1 MTPSGLEDIL
11 PLSPMQEGLL
21 FHSRY
26 EQDGADVYAV
36 QHVFDV
42 AGALDAAR
50 LRAAVRALVQR
61 HPNLR
66 AGFRQVDSGQT
77 VQLIPRHVDVP
88 WEEFDLSPLP
98 AAEAEAELVRL
109 AAKEHGRR
117 FDLAEPP
124 LLRFALVRLSGAHHR
139 LIMTTHHILLDG
151 WSMPILV
158 RELVTLYG
166 SGGDVAALPRV
177 TPYRQYLDWLARQ
190 DRPAAE
196 AAWREAL
203 VGLEQPTLVTPA
215 DPARAARMPERIT
228 VELDEDRTAALA
240 DWARRQGV
248 TMNTVLQAAWGLAL
262 SRHTGQDDVV
272 FGAVVAG
279 RDPQLRGVEAMVGLF
294 INMVPVRVALDPARS
309 LLSTVL
315 RLQDEQTRLTA
326 HHHLGLARIQQ
337 LAGPGDL
344 FDTAMVFEN
353 YPWDESAELTGTERP
368 NTGLPDTGLR
378 VTPDLG
384 RARDATHYPLTL
396 IAAPGRRLYLRLDF
410 RDDLVDRAAAAGF
423 LDRLTQVLDLVTT
436 DAERP
441 VGRIDLLTDE
451 ERTTLSA
458 VPDEVPRTAGATL
471 PGLFEA
477 RVATSPDVPAL
488 VCDETT
494 LTYREL
500 NERANRLA
508 HLLAARGIGP
518 EHVVAL
524 ALPRSADLVVAVLAV
539 LKAGAAYLPLD
550 PDYPRARLAH
560 MVADARPGLLLTTTT
575 TQAGLPALP
584 DTPALLLD
592 AEDTP
597 ADLAAHPTHNPAPAL
612 APGHPAYVIYT
623 SGSTGRPK
631 GVVMP
636 AGALLNLLEWHHGA
650 VGGEPGTRTAQFTAI
665 SFDVSAQEV
674 LSALLFGKTLVI
686 PAEDVRRDAARFAA
700 WLDDHRVEE
709 LFAPNLVLEALAE
722 AAIEQGRT
730 LPRLRTV
737 AQAGEALTLSR
748 PVREFFR
755 SVPGRT
761 LHNHYGPTETHVV
774 TAHTFGDD
782 PDRWPLSAPI
792 GRPIANTRAYVLGSG
807 LQLVAPGVVGE
818 LYIAG
823 AAVARGYLHR
833 PGLTAERF
841 VADPYGGEP
850 GARMYRTGDL
860 VRHTPDGVLEFIGR
874 VDHQVKI
881 RGFRVEPGEIEAV
894 LADHPDI
901 AQAAVIAREDESGRV
916 RLVAYVVAR
925 ETLRQDDVR
934 EFTRHRLP
942 DHMVPAAVVFLE
954 HLPLTAIGKLDRAAL
969 PAPESASGGAGR
981 EARTPQEQIV
991 CDLFAQVLGLPRVG
1005 VDDDF
1010 FELGGHSLLATRLIA
1025 RMRAAFSVEIGLRTL
1040 FEARTAG
1047 AVAARLDTAGP
1058 ARLALCRQQLPDPV
1072 PLSFAQRRLWFLH
1085 KMEGPSATYNI
1096 PLVLRLTGELDREA
1110 LRAAVG
1116 DVVARHDS
1124 LRTVFP
1130 EADGT
1135 PHQHVLDSV
1144 AVELPATGITEAELP
1159 DVLTS
1164 AARHPFDLAAEPP
1177 LRAELLRLAPDRHV
1191 LLLVLHH
1198 IAGDGWSLGPL
1209 AADLA
1214 RAYTARVRGE
1224 VPGWSELAV
1233 QYADYTLWQNEL
1245 LGDQDDP
1252 DSLFATQIDYWTRT
1266 LAGLPDQLSLPTDR
1280 PRPAVMSYRGDYVT
1294 VDIDPVLHQR
1304 LADLARATGASLFMV
1319 LQAGLAALLTRLG
1332 AGRDIPLGSPIAGR
1346 TDQNLDHLVG
1356 FFVNTLVL
1364 RTDTTGNPTLA
1375 QLINR
1380 VRETSLAAYAHQD
1393 VPFEYLV
1400 EHLNP
1405 TRTLAHHPLFQ
1416 VMLALQNAPEAAFQ
1430 LPGLHI
1436 DVAPGRTHTAKF
1448 DLFISLAEQRGDRGE
1463 PQGISGAVEYSSD
1476 LYDASTVQALFDR
1489 WIRLLDEA
1497 TSHPDQPLDDIDLL
1511 TSEEHQQVLDTW
1523 SDTEAEVGEDLLPV
1537 RFAEQ
1542 ARATPDAVALIAGDT
1557 TLTYAE
1563 LNSSVNRL
1571 AHALL
1576 RRGAGPDT
1584 VIALALPRSADLVVA
1599 LLAVLKTG
1607 AAYLPLD
1614 PDHPSGRIAYVLADA
1629 EPTLLLTTLAT
1640 DAQLPTGDS
1649 TPQRLVL
1656 DSAAVQAL
1664 LADCPDTEPA
1674 DAERAAPLRAAD
1686 AAYVI
1691 YTSGSTGRP
1700 KGVVVPH
1707 AALLNFL
1714 EGMRQ
1719 KVPLRPDERLLAV
1732 TTVAFDIAALELY
1745 HPLLSG
1751 AAVVLAP
1758 KEAVPQPSAV
1768 LDLMARHRVTV
1779 VQGTPSLWQLLVAH
1793 EPEALRGL
1801 RVLVGGEALPVAL
1814 ADSLRTLT
1822 EDLTNLYG
1830 PTETTIWSTAADLA
1844 GTTGAPSI
1852 GRPIANTRVYV
1863 LDGGLRLVPPGVV
1876 GELHIAGAGV
1886 ARGYL
1891 GRPGLTAERF
1901 VADPYGGEPGA
1912 RMYRTGDLVRQLRN
1926 GELEFIGRVDHQVKI
1941 RGFRI
1946 EPGEIETVLADHPD
1960 IAQAAVVVR
1969 EDEPGDARLAA
1980 YVVADTSA
1988 HTYDEEVERNQ
1999 LSEWQDLYDSV
2010 YTSAPRTAFGEN
2022 FASWISSY
2030 DGRPIPLPEMRE
2042 WRDTTVDRIKALRPR
2057 RVLEIGVGTG
2067 LLLAGLAPACEE
2079 YWGTDFSPT
2088 VIKDLQ
2094 QHVDADPVLASRVRL
2109 HTRPAHD
2116 FDGLPAGHFDTIVLN
2131 SVAQYFP
2138 SAGYLE
2144 QVVAGAVRALA
2155 PGGALFIGD
2164 VRNPR
2169 LLRTFASAVHT
2180 ARADDPADATA
2191 VRRAVE
2197 QSLVL
2202 EKELLVDPE
2211 YFAALAHHIPDLA
2224 GTDIQLKRGTV
2235 HNELTRYRYDATL
2248 YKTGITPHPLTD
2260 TPIRPWPRHTDPGAG
2275 LTDLRHHIETER
2287 PAELRVTGVPNP
2299 RLAGELA
2306 IQHTLYGD
2314 TPPAADTAWPH
2325 VTLEAFQALAEEL
2338 GYWTGI
2344 TWSTHDGDTVDI
2356 LLLDR
2361 NRPAEGTLV
2370 GTYAPAGSSTS
2381 ATPLSTWTTNPAA
2394 RRGTGALVTALRE
2407 HSRHHLPDYM
2417 VPAFIVPLDRL
2428 PLTANGKLDRAAL
2441 PAPEFTSGG
2450 AGREARTPQE
2460 QIVCDLF
2467 AQVLGLP
2474 RVGVDDD
2481 FFHLGGHSLL
2491 ATRLIAQVRAVF
2503 GVELELRSL
2512 FEGPTPTEVAALLDT
2527 AGPGRLALAQRQRPD
2542 VMPLSFAQR
2551 RLWFIHK
2558 MEGPSATYNIPLALR
2573 LTGELDRDGLRAAL
2587 GDVVARHESLRT
2599 VFPEAEGVP
2608 YQQVLPPETA
2618 VPRLT
2623 VTRTTE
2629 AELPDILTSAAR
2641 HPFDLAAEP
2650 PLRADLFELS
2660 SQEYVLLVVVHH
2672 IAGDGW
2678 SLGPLAADLARAY
2691 TARVR
2696 GEAPGWSELAVQYA
2710 DYTLWQNEL
2719 LGDQDDP
2726 DSLFATQI
2734 EYWTRTLAGLPDQ
2747 LSLPTDRPRPAVMSY
2762 RGDYVTVDIDPVL
2775 HQRLADLA
2783 RATGASLFM
2792 VLQAGLAALLT
2803 RLGAGRDIPL
2813 GSPIAGRTDHSLD
2826 HLIGFFVNTLVLRTD
2841 TSGNPTLT
2849 ELITR
2854 VRETSL
2860 AAYAHQDVPFEYL
2873 VEHLNPTRTLAH
2885 HPLFQVMLALQNAPE
2900 AAFQLPGL
2908 HIDVAPG
2915 RTHTAKFDLFISLA
2929 EQRGARGEPQGIS
2942 GAVEYSS
2949 DLYDAS
2955 TVQALFD
2962 RWIRLLDAATAHP
2975 DQPLSTIGILSG
2987 EEYREVVGD
2996 FNDTALPLPLPEAS
3010 LGALFSRQVVKTPG
3024 APAVTDGETSLTY
3037 EQLNACANQFA
3048 HELAARG
3055 VRPGDSV
3062 AVLLPRSV
3070 ATLTTVLALTKAGA
3084 VHVPLDE
3091 RYPAERIRHVL
3102 ADTGARL
3109 LVTDDLSDHR
3119 PGTETCEVIRPAEV
3133 GVPGSDI
3140 ADPEVT
3146 VHPDAAAYVMYT
3158 SGSTGVPKG
3167 VVVTHRNVGA
3177 LALDPRFDGRA
3188 HERVL
3193 LHSPMAF
3200 DASTYELWV
3209 PLLNGGTVVVAP
3221 AGDLDVS
3228 ALHRVVTERQ
3238 VTALWLT
3245 SSLFDVVAEHAPEC
3259 LAGVRQVW
3267 TGGEAVSAA
3276 SVRRVLEVCP
3286 GVSVVDGYGPT
3297 ETTTFATCYPVVR
3310 PCTDGP
3316 VVPIGRPM
3324 AGMRAYVLDAGLQ
3337 PVAPGVIGELHVGGA
3352 GLARGYLRRPGLT
3365 AERFVADPYGDG
3377 PGARMYRTGD
3387 LVRQRPDGVLEFMGR
3402 ADQQVKIRGFRIE
3415 PGEIEAVLAGHPDIA
3430 QAAVVVHEDQP
3441 GTPRLLAYV
3450 VTDNR
3455 TTASSGEEER
3465 SQIGEWQDLYDSLY
3479 AEPGSEFGEDFSG
3492 WNSSYD
3498 GQPIPLPAMRE
3509 WRAATIERI
3518 TALRP
3523 RRVLEIGVG
3532 TGLLLAG
3539 LAPECE
3545 EYWGTDF
3552 SPTVVEALRRHVDAD
3567 PELARRVTLRVQ
3579 AAHEHGELPQGHF
3592 DTVVLNSVVQYF
3604 PNSGYLEQVI
3614 EQAFRLLAP
3623 GGALFIG
3630 DVRNPRLLRT
3640 FTSAV
3645 QAACADDPADTTAVR
3660 RAVEQSLVLEKELL
3674 VDPEY
3679 FAALAHH
3686 IPDLA
3691 GTDIQLK
3698 RGTAHNELTRYRYDA
3713 TLYKT
3718 GITPHP
3724 LTDTPT
3730 RPWPR
3735 KLDALAEQLRTTR
3748 PEQLRVTGVP
3758 NARIAHDLAVQ
3769 HALEAGTAP
3778 TGPPAPGI
3786 DPEELH
3792 RLGEEHGYRTAV
3804 SWSTHDPAAV
3814 DVTYVQCG
3822 LLEDRVA
3829 VGAYAPAGT
3838 AGADTPLA
3846 SWTTSPAAG
3855 RDTGALLI
3863 ALREHTRS
3871 LLPDYM
3877 RPAAIV
3883 PLDRLPLTA
3892 NGKLDRVAL
3901 PTFAPERADIGR
3913 APATPQEQVVCEL
3926 FAEVLGRPVVG
3937 VDEDFFDLGG
3947 HSLLATR
3954 LMARLRAA
3962 FGVELGLRSLFE
3974 APTPGGIAARLEVD
3988 DPDGS
3993 YEVVLP
3999 LRGGGSRP
4007 PLFFIHP
4014 GGGISWSYSALI
4026 KQLDPQ
4032 YPLYGIQARGLGRP
4046 EPRPGSIEEMAVDY
4060 ADRIQGVQPHGPY
4073 HLAGWS
4079 FGGLCA
4085 HALATEFRRRGE
4097 PVALVA
4103 VLDVIPDWQGLTH
4116 ADVPA
4121 PDDRVMLLY
4130 HVGLVDDGTHK
4141 EDDEEMTF
4149 ARAREILRRQGS
4161 ALANLDEERLA
4172 AITEI
4177 SANNTHLTIDYRPAA
4192 IDGDLLLIACSEQQ
4206 DPPVDAAAWQPYV
4219 RGTVE
4224 AHVVPGEHGT
4234 MLTRPDTL
4242 AEIGRILSAKLHEL
4256 TGGE

>member
-11 PLSPMQEGLL
+11 PLTPMQEGLL

-42 AGALDAAR
+42 RGALDAAR
-50 LRAAVRALVQR
+50 LRAAVRALLRR

-66 AGFRQVDSGQT
+66 GGFRQVDSGQT
-77 VQLIPRHVDVP
+77 VQLIPRQVELP
-88 WEEFDLSPLP
+88 WEESDLSSLP
-98 AAEAEAELVRL
+98 AAEAEAELARI
-109 AAKEHGRR
+109 AAKEHARR

-124 LLRFALVRLSGAHHR
+124 LLRFSLVRLAAEHHR

-151 WSMPILV
+151 WSTPILV
-158 RELVTLYG
+158 RELTTLYG
-166 SGGDVAALPRV
+166 SHGDAAALPRV
-177 TPYRQYLDWLARQ
+177 TPYRQYLGWLAGQ

-203 VGLEQPTLVTPA
+203 AGLEQPTLLTPV
-215 DPARAARMPERIT
+215 DPTRAARMPERLT

-248 TMNTVLQAAWGLAL
+248 TMNTVLRAAWGLVL

-272 FGAVVAG
+272 FGTVVAG
-279 RDPQLRGVEAMVGLF
+279 RDPQLPGVEAMVGLF

-309 LLSTVL
+309 LRSTVT
-315 RLQDEQTRLTA
+315 RLQQEQTRLTV

-337 LAGPGDL
+337 LAGTGDL

-353 YPWDESAELTGTERP
+353 YPWDETGE
-368 NTGLPDTGLR
+368 LPDTELR
-378 VTPDLG
+378 IAPDLG
-384 RARDATHYPLTL
+384 RGRDATHYPLTL
-396 IAAPGRRLYLRLDF
+396 IAAPGRRLYLRLDY
-410 RDDLVDRAAAAGF
+410 RDDLIDRDTAVGL
-423 LDRLTQVLDLVTT
+423 LDRLTRALTIVTA

-441 VGRIDLLTDE
+441 TGRIDLLTDE
-451 ERTTLSA
+451 ERAILSA
-458 VPDEVPRTAGATL
+458 VPDGVPRTAGATL

-477 RVATSPDVPAL
+477 AADKTPDTPAV
-488 VCDETT
+488 VCDGAT

-500 NERANRLA
+500 DERANRLA
-508 HLLAARGIGP
+508 HLLTARGMGP

-524 ALPRSADLVVAVLAV
+524 ALPRSADLVLAVLAV

-550 PDYPRARLAH
+550 PEYPHARLTH
-560 MVADARPGLLLTTTT
+560 MVTDARPGLLLTTTAT
-575 TQAGLPALP
+575 RAHLPAVP
-584 DTPALLLD
+584 GTPVLLLD
-592 AEDTP
+592 AADTS
-597 ADLAAHPTHNPAPAL
+597 ADLAGRPTHSPATAL
-612 APGHPAYVIYT
+612 ASDHPAYVIYT

-636 AGALLNLLEWHHGA
+636 AGALLNLLEWHHEA
-650 VGGEPGTRTAQFTAI
+650 VGGAPGTRTAQFTAI

-686 PAEDVRRDAARFAA
+686 PAEDVRRDAARFAG
-700 WLDDHRVEE
+700 WLDEHRVEE

-722 AAIEQGRT
+722 AAVEQGRT

-748 PVREFFR
+748 TVRDFHR
-755 SVPGRT
+755 SVHGRA
-761 LHNHYGPTETHVV
+761 LYNHYGPTETHVV
-774 TAHTFGDD
+774 TAHTLGED
-782 PDRWPLSAPI
+782 PDDWPVSAPI
-792 GRPIANTRAYVLGSG
+792 GRPIANSRAYVLGSG
-807 LQLVAPGVVGE
+807 LQLVPPGVVGE

-823 AAVARGYLHR
+823 AGMARGYLHR
-833 PGLTAERF
+833 PDLTAERF
-841 VADPYGGEP
+841 VADPYAPEP

-860 VRHTPDGVLEFIGR
+860 VRQNPHGVLEFMGR
-874 VDHQVKI
+874 ADHQVKI
-881 RGFRVEPGEIEAV
+881 HGFRVEPGEIEAV
-894 LADHPDI
+894 LTGHPDI
-901 AQAAVIAREDESGRV
+901 AQAAVLVREDDPGRP

-925 ETLRQDDVR
+925 DTLRPDDVR
-934 EFTRHRLP
+934 DFTRDRLP
-942 DHMVPAAVVFLE
+942 EHMVPSAVVPLE
-954 HLPLTAIGKLDRAAL
+954 DLPLTANGKLDRAAL
-969 PAPESASGGAGR
+969 PAPESASDGSGR
-981 EARTPQEQIV
+981 AARTPQEQIV

-1010 FELGGHSLLATRLIA
+1010 FHLGGHSLLATRLIA
-1025 RMRAAFSVEIGLRTL
+1025 RIRAAFGVEIGLRTL
-1040 FEARTAG
+1040 FEVRTAG

-1058 ARLALCRQQLPDPV
+1058 ARPALTRQPLPDPV

-1096 PLVLRLTGELDREA
+1096 PLVLRLTGELDPEA
-1110 LRAAVG
+1110 LRAAVD

-1130 EADGT
+1130 ETEGT
-1135 PHQHVLDSV
+1135 PRQHVLDSV
-1144 AVELPATGITEAELP
+1144 TAELPATEITETELP
-1159 DVLTS
+1159 AALTS
-1164 AARHPFDLAAEPP
+1164 ASRHLFDLSIEPP
-1177 LRAELLRLAPDRHV
+1177 LHVELLRLAPDRHV

-1209 AADLA
+1209 ASDLA

-1224 VPGWSELAV
+1224 VPGWPDLAV

-1252 DSLFATQIDYWTRT
+1252 ESLFATQIDYWTRV
-1266 LAGLPDQLSLPTDR
+1266 LAGLPDQLTLPADR

-1294 VDIDPVLHQR
+1294 VGIDPVLHQR
-1304 LADLARATGASLFMV
+1304 LTDLARSTGASLFMV

-1346 TDQNLDHLVG
+1346 TDHRLDDLIG

-1364 RTDTTGNPTLA
+1364 RTDTSGSPTLSE
-1375 QLINR
+1375 LIAR

-1436 DVAPGRTHTAKF
+1436 EVAPGRTHTAKF
-1448 DLFISLAEQRGDRGE
+1448 DLFFSLAERRGAHGE
-1463 PQGISGAVEYSSD
+1463 PEGITGAVEYSSD
-1476 LYDASTVQALFDR
+1476 IYDAPTVQALFDR
-1489 WIRLLDEA
+1489 WVRLLDAA
-1497 TSHPDQPLDDIDLL
+1497 TTHPDQPLDDIDLL
-1511 TSEEHQQVLDTW
+1511 TFEEHQQVLGAW
-1523 SDTEAEVGEDLLPV
+1523 LDTEAEIGEGLLPT

-1542 ARATPDAVALIAGDT
+1542 ARTTPDAVALIVGDT
-1557 TLTYAE
+1557 TLTYTE
-1563 LNSSVNRL
+1563 LNNRANRL

-1599 LLAVLKTG
+1599 LLAVLKSG

-1614 PDHPSGRIAYVLADA
+1614 PDHPSGRLAHVLADA
-1629 EPTLLLTTLAT
+1629 APALLLTSVAT
-1640 DAQLPTGDS
+1640 DARLPVGDGSPRRLTVDS
-1649 TPQRLVL
+1649 T
-1656 DSAAVQAL
+1656 DTQAL
-1664 LADCPDTEPA
+1664 LADCPDTDPG
-1674 DAERAAPLRAAD
+1674 DTDRAAPLRAAD

-1714 EGMRQ
+1714 QAMRQ
-1719 KVPLRPDERLLAV
+1719 RVPLRPDERLLAV

-1751 AAVVLAP
+1751 AAIVLAP
-1758 KEAVPQPSAV
+1758 KESVPQPSAV
-1768 LDLMARHRVTV
+1768 LDLIARHGVTV
-1779 VQGTPSLWQLLVAH
+1779 VQGTPSLWQMLVAH

-1801 RVLVGGEALPVAL
+1801 RMLVGGEALPVAL

-1822 EDLTNLYG
+1822 DDLTNLYG
-1830 PTETTIWSTAADLA
+1830 PTETTIWSTAADLT
-1844 GTTGAPSI
+1844 GTTGAPPI
-1852 GRPIANTRVYV
+1852 GRPIINTRVYV
-1863 LDGGLRLVPPGVV
+1863 LDEGLRLVAPGVV
-1876 GELHIAGAGV
+1876 GELYIAGTGV

-1891 GRPGLTAERF
+1891 GRPSLTAERF
-1901 VADPYGGEPGA
+1901 VADPYAPEPGA
-1912 RMYRTGDLVRQLRN
+1912 RMYRTGDLVRQNQR
-1926 GELEFIGRVDHQVKI
+1926 GELEFIGRADHQVKI

-1946 EPGEIETVLADHPD
+1946 EPGEIEAVLTDHPD

-1969 EDEPGDARLAA
+1969 VEEPGDARLTA

-1988 HTYDEEVERNQ
+1988 HAYDEEVERSQ
-1999 LSEWQDLYDSV
+1999 LSEWQDLYDTV
-2010 YTSAPRTAFGEN
+2010 YATAPGTEFGAN
-2022 FASWISSY
+2022 FASWNSSY
-2030 DGRPIPLPEMRE
+2030 DGQPIPLPEMLE
-2042 WRDTTVDRIKALRPR
+2042 WRDATVDRIRALRPR

-2067 LLLAGLAPACEE
+2067 LLLAGLAPECEE
-2079 YWGTDFSPT
+2079 YRGTDFSPT
-2088 VIKDLQ
+2088 VIKELQ
-2094 QHVDADPVLASRVRL
+2094 RHVDADPVLASRVRL
-2109 HTRPAHD
+2109 HIRPAHD

-2131 SVAQYFP
+2131 SVVQYFP

-2144 QVVAGAVRALA
+2144 QVIAHAVRALA

-2164 VRNPR
+2164 VRNLR
-2169 LLRTFASAVHT
+2169 LLRTFAAAVHT
-2180 ARADDPADATA
+2180 ARADDPADTAA

-2211 YFAALAHHIPDLA
+2211 YFAALAQHIPDLA
-2224 GTDIQLKRGTV
+2224 GTDIQLKRGTAY
-2235 HNELTRYRYDATL
+2235 NELTRYRYDATL
-2248 YKTGITPHPLTD
+2248 YKTGITPHPLTEIP
-2260 TPIRPWPRHTDPGAG
+2260 THPWPRDHDPDAD
-2275 LTDLRHHIETER
+2275 LTALRRHLEAER
-2287 PAELRVTGVPNP
+2287 PTELRVTGVPNP
-2299 RLAGELA
+2299 RLAHELA
-2306 IQHTLYGD
+2306 VQHALYGD
-2314 TPPAADTAWPH
+2314 TPPPADTTRPA
-2325 VTLEAFQALAEEL
+2325 VTLEDFQDLGDEL

-2344 TWSTHDGDTVDI
+2344 TWNTHDSGTVDV
-2356 LLLDR
+2356 LLVDR
-2361 NRPAEGTLV
+2361 NRRAEGSPV
-2370 GTYAPAGSSTS
+2370 GTYAPAGTGTS
-2381 ATPLSTWTTNPAA
+2381 GTPLSTWTTNPAA
-2394 RRGTGALVTALRE
+2394 RRGTGALVTELRE
-2407 HSRHHLPDYM
+2407 HSRHRLPDYM

-2428 PLTANGKLDRAAL
+2428 PLTANGKLDRSAL
-2441 PAPEFTSGG
+2441 PAPEFTSDGS
-2450 AGREARTPQE
+2450 GRAARTPQE

-2491 ATRLIAQVRAVF
+2491 ATRLIARIRAAF

-2512 FEGPTPTEVAALLDT
+2512 FEGPTPAAVAALLDT
-2527 AGPGRLALAQRQRPD
+2527 AGPGRLAVTRRQRPD
-2542 VMPLSFAQR
+2542 AMLLSFAQR

-2587 GDVVARHESLRT
+2587 GDLVARHESLRT

-2608 YQQVLPPETA
+2608 CQRVLAPEAA

-2623 VTRTTE
+2623 VTPTTE
-2629 AELPDILTSAAR
+2629 TELPDLLTSAAR

-2660 SQEYVLLVVVHH
+2660 SREFVLLLVVHH

-2678 SLGPLAADLARAY
+2678 SLGPLASDLARAY

-2696 GEAPGWSELAVQYA
+2696 GEVPGWPDLAVQYA

-2726 DSLFATQI
+2726 ESLFATQI
-2734 EYWTRTLAGLPDQ
+2734 DYWTRALADLPDQ
-2747 LSLPTDRPRPAVMSY
+2747 LTLPADRPRPAVMSY
-2762 RGDYVTVDIDPVL
+2762 RGDYVTVGIDPAL
-2775 HQRLADLA
+2775 HQRLTDLA
-2783 RATGASLFM
+2783 RSTGASLFM

-2803 RLGAGRDIPL
+2803 RLGAGEDIPL
-2813 GSPIAGRTDHSLD
+2813 GSPIAGRTDHRLD
-2826 HLIGFFVNTLVLRTD
+2826 DLIGFFVNTLVLRTD
-2841 TSGNPTLT
+2841 TSGSPTLS
-2849 ELITR
+2849 ELIAR

-2908 HIDVAPG
+2908 HIEVAPG
-2915 RTHTAKFDLFISLA
+2915 RTHTAKFDLFFSLA
-2929 EQRGARGEPQGIS
+2929 ERRGAHGEPEGIA

-2949 DLYDAS
+2949 DIYDAP

-2962 RWIRLLDAATAHP
+2962 RWVRLLDAATAHP
-2975 DQPLSTIGILSG
+2975 DQPLGTIGILSD
-2987 EEYREVVGD
+2987 EEHRETVDD
-2996 FNDTALPLPLPEAS
+2996 FNRTALPLPEAP
-3010 LGALFSRQVVKTPG
+3010 LAALFARQVAATPD
-3024 APAVTDGETSLTY
+3024 APAVAEGGTSLTY
-3037 EQLNACANQFA
+3037 AELDARANQFA
-3048 HELAARG
+3048 HELIATG
-3055 VRPGDSV
+3055 VCPGDSV
-3062 AVLLPRSV
+3062 AVLLRRSV
-3070 ATLTTVLALTKAGA
+3070 ATVVTVLALTKAGA

-3091 RYPAERIRHVL
+3091 RYPAERIRRVL

-3109 LVTDDLSDHR
+3109 LVTDDLSEHR
-3119 PGTETCEVIRPAEV
+3119 RGAEACELIRPTSPDLPAADPGAPEVI
-3133 GVPGSDI
+3133 
-3140 ADPEVT
+3140 

-3167 VVVTHRNVGA
+3167 IVVSHRNVVA
-3177 LALDPRFDGRA
+3177 LALDPRFEGRA

-3193 LHSPMAF
+3193 LHSPTAF

-3221 AGDLDVS
+3221 AGDLDVP
-3228 ALHRVVTERQ
+3228 ALQQVIGEQR

-3245 SSLFDVVAEHAPEC
+3245 SSLFDVVADHAPEC
-3259 LAGVRQVW
+3259 LASVRQVW
-3267 TGGEAVSAA
+3267 TGGEAVSAT
-3276 SVRRVLEVCP
+3276 SVRRVQEACP
-3286 GVSVVDGYGPT
+3286 SLTVVDGYGPT
-3297 ETTTFATCYPVVR
+3297 ETTTFATCHPVTH
-3310 PCTDGP
+3310 PCSGGP

-3324 AGMRAYVLDAGLQ
+3324 ANMRTYVLDAGLR
-3337 PVAPGVIGELHVGGA
+3337 PVVPGVTGELHIAGE
-3352 GLARGYLRRPGLT
+3352 GLARGYLNRPGLT
-3365 AERFVADPYGDG
+3365 AERFIADPYAPE

-3387 LVRQRPDGVLEFMGR
+3387 LVRQNLRGELEFMGR
-3402 ADQQVKIRGFRIE
+3402 ADHQVKIRGFRIE
-3415 PGEIEAVLAGHPDIA
+3415 PGEIEAVLTDHPGIA
-3430 QAAVVVHEDQP
+3430 QAAVLVQEDQP
-3441 GTPRLLAYV
+3441 GNTRLIAYV
-3450 VTDNR
+3450 VADTD
-3455 TTASSGEEER
+3455 TTSASDDKER
-3465 SQIGEWQDLYDSLY
+3465 SQIGEWQDLYNSLY
-3479 AEPGSEFGEDFSG
+3479 AEAGSEFGEDFSG

-3498 GQPIPLPAMRE
+3498 GEPIPLPDMRE
-3509 WRAATIERI
+3509 WRAATVERI
-3518 TALRP
+3518 RALKP
-3523 RRVLEIGVG
+3523 GRVLEIGVG
-3532 TGLLLAG
+3532 TGLLLAR
-3539 LAPECE
+3539 LASECE

-3552 SPTVVEALRRHVDAD
+3552 SPTVVEALRRHVDDD

-3592 DTVVLNSVVQYF
+3592 DTIVLNSVVQYF
-3604 PNSGYLEQVI
+3604 PNAGYLHQVI

-3630 DVRNPRLLRT
+3630 DIRNPRLLRT

-3645 QAACADDPADTTAVR
+3645 QAACADDPGDTTAVR

-3679 FAALAHH
+3679 FAALAQH

-3724 LTDTPT
+3724 LTEIPT
-3730 RPWPR
+3730 HPWPR
-3735 KLDALAEQLRTTR
+3735 DLDALAEQLRTTR

-3769 HALEAGTAP
+3769 RALETGTAP
-3778 TGPPAPGI
+3778 AGPTMPGV
-3786 DPEELH
+3786 DPEDLH
-3792 RLGEEHGYRTAV
+3792 RLGEEHGYRTAI
-3804 SWSTHDPAAV
+3804 SWNTHDPATV
-3814 DVTYVQCG
+3814 DVTYVRSP
-3822 LLEDRVA
+3822 LLEERVA
-3829 VGAYAPAGT
+3829 IGAYAPG
-3838 AGADTPLA
+3838 GATGPETPLS

-3863 ALREHTRS
+3863 ALREHTRR

-3974 APTPGGIAARLEVD
+3974 APTPGGIAARLEAD
-3988 DPDGS
+3988 DTDGS

-3999 LRGGGSRP
+3999 LRPRGSRP

-4026 KQLDPQ
+4026 KQLDPR
-4032 YPLYGIQARGLGRP
+4032 YPLYGIQARSLARP

-4060 ADRIQGVQPHGPY
+4060 ADQIQRVQPHGPY

-4085 HALATEFRRRGE
+4085 HALAAEFRRRGE

-4103 VLDVIPDWQGLTH
+4103 VLDVIPEWQGLTH

-4130 HVGLVDDGTHK
+4130 HVGLVDDGTHRQ
-4141 EDDEEMTF
+4141 DDEEMTF

-4161 ALANLDEERLA
+4161 ALASLDEDRLT

-4177 SANNTHLTIDYRPAA
+4177 SANNTHLTIDYRPDA

-4256 TGGE
+4256 TAADE

>member
-11 PLSPMQEGLL
+11 PLTPMQEGLL

-42 AGALDAAR
+42 RGALDAAR
-50 LRAAVRALVQR
+50 LRTAVRALLRR

-77 VQLIPRHVDVP
+77 VQLIPRRVELP
-88 WEEFDLSPLP
+88 WEESDLSSLP
-98 AAEAEAELVRL
+98 AAEAEAELVRI
-109 AAKEHGRR
+109 AAKEHARR

-124 LLRFALVRLSGAHHR
+124 LLRFSLVRLAAEHHR

-151 WSMPILV
+151 WSTPILV
-158 RELVTLYG
+158 RELTTLYG
-166 SGGDVAALPRV
+166 SHGDAAALPRV
-177 TPYRQYLDWLARQ
+177 TPYRQYLGWLAGQ

-203 VGLEQPTLVTPA
+203 AGLEQPTLLTPV
-215 DPARAARMPERIT
+215 DPTRAARMPERLT

-248 TMNTVLQAAWGLAL
+248 TMNTVLRAAWGLVL

-272 FGAVVAG
+272 FGTVVAG
-279 RDPQLRGVEAMVGLF
+279 RDPQLPGVEAMVGLF
-294 INMVPVRVALDPARS
+294 INMVPVRVALDPAQS
-309 LLSTVL
+309 LRSTVV
-315 RLQDEQTRLTA
+315 RLQEEQTRLTV

-337 LAGPGDL
+337 LAGTGDL

-353 YPWDESAELTGTERP
+353 YPWDETGE
-368 NTGLPDTGLR
+368 LPDTGPR
-378 VTPDLG
+378 IAPDLG
-384 RARDATHYPLTL
+384 RGRDATHYPLTL
-396 IAAPGRRLYLRLDF
+396 IAAPGRRLYLRLDY
-410 RDDLVDRAAAAGF
+410 RDDLIDRDTAVGL
-423 LDRLTQVLDLVTT
+423 LDRLTRALAAVTT

-441 VGRIDLLTDE
+441 TGRIDLLTDA
-451 ERTTLSA
+451 ERATLSA
-458 VPDEVPRTAGATL
+458 VPDQAPRTAGATM

-477 RVATSPDVPAL
+477 AAHEAPDTPAV
-488 VCDETT
+488 VCDGAT

-508 HLLAARGIGP
+508 HLLTARGMGP

-524 ALPRSADLVVAVLAV
+524 ALPRSADLVIAVLAV

-550 PDYPRARLAH
+550 PEYPHARLTH
-560 MVADARPGLLLTTTT
+560 MVTDARPGLLLTTTAT
-575 TQAGLPALP
+575 RAHLPAVP
-584 DTPALLLD
+584 GTPVLLLD
-592 AEDTP
+592 AADTS
-597 ADLAAHPTHNPAPAL
+597 ADLAGRPTRDPATAL
-612 APGHPAYVIYT
+612 APDHPAYVIYT

-636 AGALLNLLEWHHGA
+636 AGALLNLLEWHHEA
-650 VGGEPGTRTAQFTAI
+650 VGGAPGTRTAQFTAI

-700 WLDDHRVEE
+700 WLDEHRVEE

-722 AAIEQGRT
+722 AAVEQGRT

-748 PVREFFR
+748 TVRDFHR
-755 SVPGRT
+755 SVPGRA
-761 LHNHYGPTETHVV
+761 LYNHYGPTETHVV
-774 TAHTFGDD
+774 TAHTLGDD
-782 PDRWPLSAPI
+782 PDDWPVSAPI
-792 GRPIANTRAYVLGSG
+792 GRPIANSRAYVLGSG
-807 LQLVAPGVVGE
+807 LQLVPPGVVGE

-823 AAVARGYLHR
+823 AGMARGYLHR
-833 PGLTAERF
+833 PDLTAERF
-841 VADPYGGEP
+841 VADPYAPGP

-860 VRHTPDGVLEFIGR
+860 VRQSPDGVLEFLGR
-874 VDHQVKI
+874 ADHQVKI

-894 LADHPDI
+894 LTGHPDI
-901 AQAAVIAREDESGRV
+901 AQAAVLVREDDPGRP

-925 ETLRQDDVR
+925 DTLRPDDVR
-934 EFTRHRLP
+934 EFTRDRLP
-942 DHMVPAAVVFLE
+942 EHMVPSAVVPLE
-954 HLPLTAIGKLDRAAL
+954 DLPLTANGKLDRAAL
-969 PAPESASGGAGR
+969 PAPESASGGSGR
-981 EARTPQEQIV
+981 AARTPQEQIV

-1010 FELGGHSLLATRLIA
+1010 FHLGGHSLLATRLIA
-1025 RMRAAFSVEIGLRTL
+1025 RIRAAFGVEIGLRTL
-1040 FEARTAG
+1040 FEVRTAG

-1058 ARLALCRQQLPDPV
+1058 ARPALTRQRLPDPV

-1096 PLVLRLTGELDREA
+1096 PLVLRLTGELDPEA
-1110 LRAAVG
+1110 LRAAVD

-1130 EADGT
+1130 ETEGT
-1135 PHQHVLDSV
+1135 PRQHVLDSV
-1144 AVELPATGITEAELP
+1144 TAELSATEITETELPAA
-1159 DVLTS
+1159 LT
-1164 AARHPFDLAAEPP
+1164 AASRHLFDLSTEPP
-1177 LRAELLRLAPDRHV
+1177 LHVELLRLAPDRHV

-1209 AADLA
+1209 ASDLA

-1224 VPGWSELAV
+1224 VPGWSDLAV

-1252 DSLFATQIDYWTRT
+1252 ESLFATQIDYWTRA
-1266 LAGLPDQLSLPTDR
+1266 LADLPDQLTLPTDR

-1294 VDIDPVLHQR
+1294 VDIDPALHQR
-1304 LADLARATGASLFMV
+1304 LTDLARSTGASLFMV

-1346 TDQNLDHLVG
+1346 TDHRLDDLIG

-1364 RTDTTGNPTLA
+1364 RTDTSGSPTLTE
-1375 QLINR
+1375 LIAR

-1436 DVAPGRTHTAKF
+1436 EVAPGRTHTAKF
-1448 DLFISLAEQRGDRGE
+1448 DLFFSLAERRGAHGE
-1463 PQGISGAVEYSSD
+1463 PQGITGAVEYSSD
-1476 LYDASTVQALFDR
+1476 IYDAPTVQALFDR
-1489 WIRLLDEA
+1489 WVRLLDAA
-1497 TSHPDQPLDDIDLL
+1497 TTHPDQPLDDIDLL
-1511 TSEEHQQVLDTW
+1511 TFEEHQQVLGTW
-1523 SDTEAEVGEDLLPV
+1523 LDTEAEIGEDLLPT

-1542 ARATPDAVALIAGDT
+1542 ARTTPDAVALIVGDT
-1557 TLTYAE
+1557 TLTYTE
-1563 LNSSVNRL
+1563 LNSRANRL

-1599 LLAVLKTG
+1599 LLAVLKSG

-1614 PDHPSGRIAYVLADA
+1614 PDHPSGRLEHVLADA
-1629 EPTLLLTTLAT
+1629 APALLLTTVAT
-1640 DAQLPTGDS
+1640 AARLPVGDGS
-1649 TPQRLVL
+1649 PRRLTV
-1656 DSAAVQAL
+1656 DSADTQAL
-1664 LADCPDTEPA
+1664 LADCPDTDPA
-1674 DAERAAPLRAAD
+1674 DADRAAPLRAAD

-1714 EGMRQ
+1714 QAMRR

-1768 LDLMARHRVTV
+1768 LDLIARHGVTV

-1801 RVLVGGEALPVAL
+1801 RMLVGGEALPVAL

-1822 EDLTNLYG
+1822 DDLTNLYG

-1844 GTTGAPSI
+1844 GTTGAPPI
-1852 GRPIANTRVYV
+1852 GRPISNTRVYV
-1863 LDGGLRLVPPGVV
+1863 LDEGLRLVAPGVV
-1876 GELHIAGAGV
+1876 GELYIAGAGV

-1891 GRPGLTAERF
+1891 GRPSLTAERF
-1901 VADPYGGEPGA
+1901 VADPYASEPGA
-1912 RMYRTGDLVRQLRN
+1912 RMYRTGDLVRQN
-1926 GELEFIGRVDHQVKI
+1926 PHGELEFIGRADHQVKI

-1946 EPGEIETVLADHPD
+1946 EPGEIEAVLTDHPD

-1969 EDEPGDARLAA
+1969 VEEPGDARLTA

-1988 HTYDEEVERNQ
+1988 HAYDEEVERSQ
-1999 LSEWQDLYDSV
+1999 LSEWQDLYDTV
-2010 YTSAPRTAFGEN
+2010 YATAPGTEFGEN
-2022 FASWISSY
+2022 FASWNSSY
-2030 DGRPIPLPEMRE
+2030 DGQPIPLPEMLE
-2042 WRDTTVDRIKALRPR
+2042 WRDATVDRVRALRPR

-2067 LLLAGLAPACEE
+2067 LLLAQLAPEGEE

-2094 QHVDADPVLASRVRL
+2094 RHVDADPVLASRVRL

-2131 SVAQYFP
+2131 SVVQYFP

-2144 QVVAGAVRALA
+2144 QVIANAVRALA

-2164 VRNPR
+2164 VRNLR
-2169 LLRTFASAVHT
+2169 LLRTFAAAVHT
-2180 ARADDPADATA
+2180 ARADDPADTAA

-2211 YFAALAHHIPDLA
+2211 YFAALAQHIPDLA
-2224 GTDIQLKRGTV
+2224 GTDIQLKHGTV

-2248 YKTGITPHPLTD
+2248 YKTGITPHPLTEIP
-2260 TPIRPWPRHTDPGAG
+2260 THPWPRDLDPGA
-2275 LTDLRHHIETER
+2275 DLAALRRHLEAER
-2287 PAELRVTGVPNP
+2287 PTELRVTGVPNP
-2299 RLAGELA
+2299 RLAHEFA
-2306 IQHTLYGD
+2306 VQHALYGD
-2314 TPPAADTAWPH
+2314 TPPPADTTRPV
-2325 VTLEAFQALAEEL
+2325 VTLEDFQDLGDEL

-2344 TWSTHDGDTVDI
+2344 TWNTHDRGTIDA

-2361 NRPAEGTLV
+2361 NRRAEGTPV
-2370 GTYAPAGSSTS
+2370 GTYAPAGTGTS
-2381 ATPLSTWTTNPAA
+2381 GTPLSTWTTNPAA
-2394 RRGTGALVTALRE
+2394 RRGTGALVTKLRE

-2450 AGREARTPQE
+2450 SGRAARTPQE

-2491 ATRLIAQVRAVF
+2491 ATRLIAQIRAAF

-2512 FEGPTPTEVAALLDT
+2512 FEGPTPAEVATLLDT
-2527 AGPGRLALAQRQRPD
+2527 AGPGRLAVTRRQRPD

-2587 GDVVARHESLRT
+2587 GDLVARHESLRT

-2608 YQQVLPPETA
+2608 CQRVLPPEAA

-2623 VTRTTE
+2623 VTPTTE
-2629 AELPDILTSAAR
+2629 TELPDLLTSAAR

-2660 SQEYVLLVVVHH
+2660 SREFVLLLVVHH

-2678 SLGPLAADLARAY
+2678 SLGPLASDLARAY

-2696 GEAPGWSELAVQYA
+2696 GEVPGWSDLAVQYA

-2726 DSLFATQI
+2726 ESLFATQI
-2734 EYWTRTLAGLPDQ
+2734 DYWTRALAGLPDQ
-2747 LSLPTDRPRPAVMSY
+2747 LTLPADRPRPAVMSY

-2775 HQRLADLA
+2775 HQRLTDLG
-2783 RATGASLFM
+2783 RSTGASLFM

-2803 RLGAGRDIPL
+2803 RLGAGEDIPL
-2813 GSPIAGRTDHSLD
+2813 GSPIAGRTDHRLD
-2826 HLIGFFVNTLVLRTD
+2826 DLIGFFVNTLVLRTD
-2841 TSGNPTLT
+2841 TSGSPTLT
-2849 ELITR
+2849 ELIAR

-2908 HIDVAPG
+2908 HIEVAPG
-2915 RTHTAKFDLFISLA
+2915 RTHTAKFDLFFSLT
-2929 EQRGARGEPQGIS
+2929 ERRGAHGEPQGIT

-2949 DLYDAS
+2949 DIYDAPS
-2955 TVQALFD
+2955 VQALFD
-2962 RWIRLLDAATAHP
+2962 RWVRLLEAATAHP
-2975 DQPLSTIGILSG
+2975 DQPLGTIGILSD
-2987 EEYREVVGD
+2987 EEHRETVDD
-2996 FNDTALPLPLPEAS
+2996 FNRTALPLPEAP
-3010 LGALFSRQVVKTPG
+3010 LAALFARQVAATPD

-3037 EQLNACANQFA
+3037 AELHARANQFA
-3048 HELAARG
+3048 HELIARG

-3062 AVLLPRSV
+3062 AVLLRRSV
-3070 ATLTTVLALTKAGA
+3070 ATVVTVLALTKAGA

-3091 RYPAERIRHVL
+3091 RYPAERIHRVL
-3102 ADTGARL
+3102 TDTGARL
-3109 LVTDDLSDHR
+3109 LVTDDLSDQR
-3119 PGTETCEVIRPAEV
+3119 RGTEDCELIRPTSPDL
-3133 GVPGSDI
+3133 PG
-3140 ADPEVT
+3140 ADPGAPEVT
-3146 VHPDAAAYVMYT
+3146 VQPDAAAYVMYT

-3167 VVVTHRNVGA
+3167 IVVSHRNVVA

-3193 LHSPMAF
+3193 LHSPTAF

-3221 AGDLDVS
+3221 AGDLDVP
-3228 ALHRVVTERQ
+3228 ALQQVIGEQR

-3245 SSLFDVVAEHAPEC
+3245 SSLFDVVADHAPEC
-3259 LAGVRQVW
+3259 LASVRQVW

-3276 SVRRVLEVCP
+3276 SVRRVQEACP
-3286 GVSVVDGYGPT
+3286 SLTVVDGYGPT
-3297 ETTTFATCYPVVR
+3297 ETTTFATCHPVTH
-3310 PCTDGP
+3310 PYGGGP

-3324 AGMRAYVLDAGLQ
+3324 ANMRTYVLDAGLR
-3337 PVAPGVIGELHVGGA
+3337 PVVPGVTGELHIAGA
-3352 GLARGYLRRPGLT
+3352 GLARGYLNRPGLT
-3365 AERFVADPYGDG
+3365 AERFVADPYAPE
-3377 PGARMYRTGD
+3377 PGGRMYRTGD
-3387 LVRQRPDGVLEFMGR
+3387 LVRQNPDGVLEFMGR
-3402 ADQQVKIRGFRIE
+3402 ADHQVKIRGFRIE
-3415 PGEIEAVLAGHPDIA
+3415 PGEIEAVLTDHPDIA
-3430 QAAVVVHEDQP
+3430 QAAVLVQEDQP
-3441 GTPRLLAYV
+3441 GNTRLIAYV
-3450 VTDNR
+3450 VADTDP
-3455 TTASSGEEER
+3455 TTPSDDKER
-3465 SQIGEWQDLYDSLY
+3465 SQIGEWQDLYNSLY
-3479 AEPGSEFGEDFSG
+3479 AEAGPEFGEDFSG

-3498 GQPIPLPAMRE
+3498 GEPIPLPDMRE
-3509 WRAATIERI
+3509 WRAATVERI
-3518 TALRP
+3518 RALKP
-3523 RRVLEIGVG
+3523 GRVLEIGVG
-3532 TGLLLAG
+3532 TGLLLAR

-3552 SPTVVEALRRHVDAD
+3552 SPTVVEALRRHVDND

-3592 DTVVLNSVVQYF
+3592 DTIVLNSVVQYF
-3604 PNSGYLEQVI
+3604 PNAGYLHQVI

-3630 DVRNPRLLRT
+3630 DIRNPRLLRT

-3645 QAACADDPADTTAVR
+3645 QAARADDPGDSTAVR

-3679 FAALAHH
+3679 FAALGHH

-3691 GTDIQLK
+3691 GADIQLK

-3724 LTDTPT
+3724 LTEIPT
-3730 RPWPR
+3730 HPWPR
-3735 KLDALAEQLRTTR
+3735 HLDALAEQLRTTR

-3758 NARIAHDLAVQ
+3758 NARIAQDLAVR
-3769 HALEAGTAP
+3769 HALETGTAP
-3778 TGPPAPGI
+3778 ADPPVPGV
-3786 DPEELH
+3786 DPEDLH
-3792 RLGEEHGYRTAV
+3792 RLGEEHGYRTAI
-3804 SWSTHDPAAV
+3804 SWSTHDPATV
-3814 DVTYVQCG
+3814 DVTYVRSE
-3822 LLEDRVA
+3822 LLEERVA
-3829 VGAYAPAGT
+3829 IGAYAPGGAAGP
-3838 AGADTPLA
+3838 DTPLS

-3863 ALREHTRS
+3863 ALREHTRR

-3974 APTPGGIAARLEVD
+3974 APTPGGIAARLEAD
-3988 DPDGS
+3988 DTDGS

-3999 LRGGGSRP
+3999 LRPRGSRP

-4026 KQLDPQ
+4026 KQLAPR
-4032 YPLYGIQARGLGRP
+4032 YPLYGIQARGLARP

-4060 ADRIQGVQPHGPY
+4060 ADHIQRVQPHGPY
-4073 HLAGWS
+4073 HVAGWS

-4085 HALATEFRRRGE
+4085 HALAAEFRRRGE

-4103 VLDVIPDWQGLTH
+4103 VLDVIPEWQGLTH

-4130 HVGLVDDGTHK
+4130 HVGLVDDGTHRQ
-4141 EDDEEMTF
+4141 DDEEMTF

-4161 ALANLDEERLA
+4161 ALASLDEDRLT

-4177 SANNTHLTIDYRPAA
+4177 SANNTHLTIDYRPDA

-4256 TGGE
+4256 TADE